1 MGKQGAVIPPPIPN
15 IIGLRC
21 AIQLQ
26 ERMPDLSPMNKK

>member
-21 AIQLQ
+21 AIQRQ
-26 ERMPDLSPMNKK
+26 KRMSDLSAMNKK